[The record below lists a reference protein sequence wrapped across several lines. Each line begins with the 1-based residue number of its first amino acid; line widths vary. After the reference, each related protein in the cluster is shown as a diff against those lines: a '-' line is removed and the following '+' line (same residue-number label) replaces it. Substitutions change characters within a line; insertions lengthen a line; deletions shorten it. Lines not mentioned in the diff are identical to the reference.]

1 MFLPLQWAAFP
12 GVHEH
17 QQGAIPSP
25 PFVMIANVPC
35 IELRPSGVTISEA
48 ASRPL
53 VLFLHGNSSDLL
65 RNWRKC
71 RELANRTGFRVV
83 CPEYRGYGVYPGPSK
98 PELIVADVR
107 RVLRASM
114 GPHHRAHVVGYSIGA
129 AVACEVAGRESDLV
143 ASLTLAAP
151 FRSLRAMVQQT
162 TKSAALAK
170 ALTPSG
176 TPFDSAAWMRQLPNR
191 MPVLVVQGS
200 RDALIPYSQGFSLA
214 SEHPG
219 SLFIL
224 QVGRTH
230 TSVDFGPIYSHLLSL
245 R

>member
-17 QQGAIPSP
+17 KPGAIPSP
-25 PFVMIANVPC
+25 PFSMIANVPC
-35 IELRPSGVTISEA
+35 IELRPSGVTIAEA
-48 ASRPL
+48 ARRPL
-53 VLFLHGNSSDLL
+53 VLFLHGNGSDLL

-107 RVLRASM
+107 RVLRAAM

-151 FRSLRAMVQQT
+151 FYSLRAMVQRAT
-162 TKSAALAK
+162 DSAALA
-170 ALTPSG
+170 ALLTPSG
-176 TPFDSAAWMRQLPNR
+176 TPLDSAAWMRNLPGR
-191 MPVLVVQGS
+191 IPVLVVHGS
-200 RDALIPYSQGFSLA
+200 KDALIPYAQGFDLA
-214 SEHPG
+214 SERAG
-219 SLFIL
+219 SIFIL
-224 QVGRTH
+224 QVGRNH
-230 TSVDFGPIYSHLLSL
+230 MFVDFSPIYSHLLSL